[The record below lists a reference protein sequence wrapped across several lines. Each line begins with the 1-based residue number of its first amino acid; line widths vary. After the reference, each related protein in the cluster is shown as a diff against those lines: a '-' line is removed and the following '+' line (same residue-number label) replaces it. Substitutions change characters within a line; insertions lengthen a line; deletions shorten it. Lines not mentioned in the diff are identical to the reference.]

1 MSDVKKKVEAVLFS
15 SGSKLTAIELS
26 KLCRAKSTDVLQSLE
41 ELKKEY
47 DEKQSSLMIINEGEH
62 WKFSI
67 REQFLSV
74 VRKVVAETELTKSVL
89 ETLAVIAF
97 KYPILQ
103 SDLIKIRTNKAY
115 EHLSELEKSGYIS
128 RKKKSRTNLI
138 LLTGKFFE
146 YFDLAPD
153 KLKEK
158 FRDFD
163 SIARAIEGKEGEV
176 RRIKEDQKKAA
187 EEAGQ
192 QDEKI
197 RREIEHLDKTGEE
210 YKVPLAVYRAVKDKE
225 GMKSEFVEKGNLI
238 EEKEKLGEMEVVS
251 EEPAEDEAEEAAQ
264 EESGEPGEEREG
276 KNAENKQPQE
286 KKEEKEEMSEE
297 DEAVQREIDKMIHPQ
312 KEKEEEK

>member
-15 SGSKLTAIELS
+15 AGSKLTVIELS

-67 REQFLSV
+67 HEQFLPV

-128 RKKKSRTNLI
+128 RKKKGRTNLL
-138 LLTGKFFE
+138 LLTDKFFE

-163 SIARAIEGKEGEV
+163 SIARAIESKEDEV
-176 RRIKEDQKKAA
+176 KRIREDQKKAA

-197 RREIEHLDKTGEE
+197 RKEIEQLDQTGEE
-210 YKVPLAVYRAVKDKE
+210 YKVPLAVYRAEDSKQGV
-225 GMKSEFVEKGNLI
+225 KSEFVEKGNLI

-251 EEPAEDEAEEAAQ
+251 EEPAEDETDEIDQ
-264 EESGEPGEEREG
+264 EESEEDSGE
-276 KNAENKQPQE
+276 KVAENKQPQE

-297 DEAVQREIDKMIHPQ
+297 DEAVQREIDKMVHPP
-312 KEKEEEK
+312 KEKEEES

>member
-15 SGSKLTAIELS
+15 AGTRLTAIELS

-67 REQFLSV
+67 REQFLPV

-138 LLTGKFFE
+138 LLTDKFFE

-153 KLKEK
+153 RLKEK
-158 FRDFD
+158 FHDFD
-163 SIARAIEGKEGEV
+163 SIARAIEGKESEV
-176 RRIKEDQKKAA
+176 TRIREEQKKAA
-187 EEAGQ
+187 EEAGL

-197 RREIEHLDKTGEE
+197 RKEIEQLDKAGEE
-210 YKVPLAVYRAVKDKE
+210 YKVPLAVYRTEE
-225 GMKSEFVEKGNLI
+225 GKGGVKSEFVEKGALI
-238 EEKEKLGEMEVVS
+238 EEKEKFGEMEVVS
-251 EEPAEDEAEEAAQ
+251 EEAAEDGAEEDAI
-264 EESGEPGEEREG
+264 EEPEEKREE
-276 KNAENKQPQE
+276 KDSENKQPQE
-286 KKEEKEEMSEE
+286 KKEEKEEISEE
-297 DEAVQREIDKMIHPQ
+297 DEAVQREIDKMLHPP
-312 KEKEEEK
+312 KEQEEEK